1 MNRKTLFCPADA
13 RRRRTAGRW
22 VLTVLGALIL
32 VWGLLPMLINGFF
45 GLFTL
50 LPAVLGAL
58 LLWWGRP
65 AGEKPRGWRR
75 VVSTVLIVC
84 VCLAAAL
91 GTVLSA
97 LMIGAAVTRPAREDA
112 TVIVLGAKVNG
123 DRPSR
128 MLADRLNAAAAYL
141 DKHPQAACVVSGGQ
155 GSDEAYSEA
164 SVMQKYLVEKGIDPA
179 RIYLED
185 RSTNTHENLEN
196 SLQLIRQ
203 EGLCDTVVIATQVFH
218 QYRAATLAR
227 WADAAGVGAV
237 PCRSPLHLVLYY
249 WTRECAA
256 ICRLWLLHY

>member
-1 MNRKTLFCPADA
+1 M
-13 RRRRTAGRW
+13 
-22 VLTVLGALIL
+22 
-32 VWGLLPMLINGFF
+32 
-45 GLFTL
+45 
-50 LPAVLGAL
+50 
-58 LLWWGRP
+58 
-65 AGEKPRGWRR
+65 
-75 VVSTVLIVC
+75 
-84 VCLAAAL
+84 
-91 GTVLSA
+91 
-97 LMIGAAVTRPAREDA
+97 
-112 TVIVLGAKVNG
+112 IVLGAKVNG

-218 QYRAATLAR
+218 QYRAATLGSAGRMLPGWGLCPVVPRCIWCCTTGRGNVPRSAACGCCTIEQNTKPRCRAFTTFRQRGFSFRIFRFYPKTAR
-227 WADAAGVGAV
+227 KAKKSAGFEKKLDKSAV
-237 PCRSPLHLVLYY
+237 LMYY
-249 WTRECAA
+249 YK
-256 ICRLWLLHY
+256 LL